1 MFASCLY
8 LYIKDVYVILHNISL
23 KKYNSFGIDY
33 KAKCIVN
40 LETDEDI
47 ATFFRKKELY
57 TDNIFILGEG
67 SNLLFISDF
76 HGIIIHPSIESITI
90 EDEKPDY
97 VIISAGAG
105 IIWDK
110 FVEWC
115 VKKGYG
121 GIENLSYIPGTV
133 GATPVQNIGAYG
145 VEVRDVIV
153 KVQATSMSDGK
164 LKEFTNEECRF
175 GYRDSIFKNELKGKY
190 LITRVFYRLPLNAP
204 YIISYGNL
212 KDEIEKIGSL
222 SLKNIRK
229 AVINIRRRKLPDPA
243 LIGNAGSF
251 FKNPVVTSDKA
262 QNIKTIYPSI
272 PSFPDPSG
280 GIKLSAAW
288 LIEQCGW
295 KGKRTGD
302 AGVHE
307 RQALV
312 LVNYGKA
319 TGKEIFDLS
328 ERIRESVFEVFGINL
343 EREVEV
349 IGNV

>member
-1 MFASCLY
+1 MKIQNY
-8 LYIKDVYVILHNISL
+8 ISL
-23 KKYNSFGIDY
+23 KELNTLGLDY
-33 KAKCIVN
+33 KADKFIHISSGEDARQL
-40 LETDEDI
+40 LESGSLINEPV
-47 ATFFRKKELY
+47 L
-57 TDNIFILGEG
+57 ILGEG
-67 SNLLFISDF
+67 SNLLFTSDF
-76 HGIIIHPSIESITI
+76 HGTIIHSSIEGITI
-90 EDEKPDY
+90 EEEKTDY

-105 IIWDK
+105 INWDK

-145 VEVRDVIV
+145 VEVKDVIF
-153 KVQATSMSDGK
+153 KVQAISLSDGK
-164 LKEFTNEECRF
+164 QKEFTNEECRF
-175 GYRDSIFKNELKGKY
+175 RYRDSIFKNELKNKY

-204 YIISYGNL
+204 FVISYGNL
-212 KDEIEKIGSL
+212 KDEIEKTGSL
-222 SLKNIRK
+222 SLKNIRG
-229 AVINIRRRKLPDPA
+229 AVINIRRSKLPDPA
-243 LIGNAGSF
+243 ETGNAGSF
-251 FKNPVVTSDKA
+251 FRNPLISPDEA
-262 QNIKTIYPSI
+262 QYLIEKYPPI
-272 PSFPDPSG
+272 PTFPDPSG
-280 GIKLSAAW
+280 SIKIAAAW

-307 RQALV
+307 RHALV

-328 ERIRESVFEVFGINL
+328 EKIRESVYQKFGIFL

-349 IGNV
+349 I